1 MSTEGSV
8 EGRFQLGIDQDIESA
23 RVLIEDLPWRNN
35 PLRYRKAAEVI
46 LRRIL
51 AVDPE
56 NEFARTLLAKAET
69 PPQETVWSTP
79 RPLEPPAAPPQPRL
93 VVQPPAPPPAP
104 HPIEPAPPS
113 PLALDLAFVV
123 QPEVEKKP
131 EETFKKREW
140 GISVAL
146 IALAVVVVIEGALV
160 WLGPHQRKPA
170 VESPVVAQVTGVTS
184 GDASSNTSGD
194 TSSNASG
201 DTSKDAAVSLP
212 DQFMPSAPRVSLP
225 PSLDL
230 STPALAP
237 PRAPA
242 TVAAAAS
249 PAPPAPAAP
258 PVVGKSSAP
267 TPAPVQTGTLAVSSP
282 TTVDIYLGDR
292 FLGSAP
298 ITLDLPAGT
307 QRIEYRHQEMRKVVA
322 QVIKPDETTTAM
334 VTFDVGVRINAR
346 PWAQVFID
354 GPTRQALGQ
363 TPLSDV
369 QVPIG
374 SLLVFENPNFPGK
387 SYRVTGKETE
397 IRVNFP

>member
-8 EGRFQLGIDQDIESA
+8 EGRFQLGIDQGIESA

-51 AVDPE
+51 GVDPE
-56 NEFARTLLAKAET
+56 NEYARTLLARAET

-79 RPLEPPAAPPQPRL
+79 RPTEPPAPPQPRL
-93 VVQPPAPPPAP
+93 VVAPPSPPPAP
-104 HPIEPAPPS
+104 HPIEPTPPS

-123 QPEVEKKP
+123 QPEVAKKTEEK
-131 EETFKKREW
+131 FQKREW

-146 IALAVVVVIEGALV
+146 IALAAVVVIEGVLV
-160 WLGPHQRKPA
+160 WLGPHPRKPA
-170 VESPVVAQVTGVTS
+170 VESPIAAQVTSV
-184 GDASSNTSGD
+184 TSGD
-194 TSSNASG
+194 TSSNTSSNTG
-201 DTSKDAAVSLP
+201 SDTSKDAAVSPP
-212 DQFMPSAPRVSLP
+212 DQFLPSAPRASSP

-237 PRAPA
+237 TRKPA

-249 PAPPAPAAP
+249 PAPAAPAAP
-258 PVVGKSSAP
+258 PVVGKSSVP
-267 TPAPVQTGTLAVSSP
+267 TAAPVQTGTLAVSSP
-282 TTVDIYLGDR
+282 TTVDIYMGDK

-307 QRIEYRHQEMRKVVA
+307 QRIEYRHQDMRRVVA

-354 GPTRQALGQ
+354 GPSRQALGQ
-363 TPLSDV
+363 TPLSDI